1 MLKPPRPGSWGAST
15 SMPPPESCSPLS
27 GKSSSNTN
35 TESFDGGKG
44 LGCTTTFTVAGKAPL
59 VAVHVTDP
67 AAGTQGIGAPP
78 MRPCGGIGNVYRH
91 QRRLPGDRERGGAT
105 QSLPAVETLRVRV
118 RGRLPTQR

>member
-1 MLKPPRPGSWGAST
+1 MLKPPRPGSFGAST

-44 LGCTTTFTVAGKAPL
+44 LGCTSTFTVAGKAPL

-67 AAGTQGIGAPP
+67 AAGTQAIGTPP
-78 MRPCGGIGNVYRH
+78 MPWPQLGVGLLKQLFAFSNE
-91 QRRLPGDRERGGAT
+91 LAASPGRTEM
-105 QSLPAVETLRVRV
+105 
-118 RGRLPTQR
+118 